1 MIYKAVCKTNVRLT
15 TNYIIMKLFMKFFG
29 PLLMVAVVLSACG
42 QSLVISRV
50 DYSQAIESV
59 LKPNEEGFVIDV
71 QHGLKFNIMPLQYAE
86 TQDTS
91 SVTTEVV
98 RLIRGEKG
106 FYYITAPG
114 YNHVYV
120 MAPEEGKL
128 EVVQQIKVTEN
139 GIAQPAFNQR
149 DEYIQLVNLETGE
162 SWMLTAEGVQK
173 QSKTAQ
179 NEG

>member
-1 MIYKAVCKTNVRLT
+1 
-15 TNYIIMKLFMKFFG
+15 MKLFMKFSGF
-29 PLLMVAVVLSACG
+29 LLMAGVVLSACG

-59 LKPNEEGFVIDV
+59 LTPNEEGFVIDV
-71 QHGLKFNIMPLQYAE
+71 QHGLKFNILPLQYAE

-106 FYYITAPG
+106 FYFITAPG

-120 MAPEEGKL
+120 MAPEEGEL
-128 EVVQQIKVTEN
+128 VAVQQIKITEN

-149 DEYIQLVNLETGE
+149 DKYIQLINLKTGE
-162 SWMLTAEGVQK
+162 SWMLTIDGIQK